1 MKLPESEDQFKE
13 SFIPDILSILFVII
27 IAGIMAYCLYSM
39 ANLNIRDRENMNI
52 ESSATIYNIYR
63 IKNNSNYKYYIMVS
77 TKSYGRYEI
86 EISKSDFMDYK
97 IDDKIKIKIKKDHAS
112 IIVENINP

>member
-1 MKLPESEDQFKE
+1 
-13 SFIPDILSILFVII
+13 
-27 IAGIMAYCLYSM
+27 
-39 ANLNIRDRENMNI
+39 MNI

-63 IKNNSNYKYYIMVS
+63 IKNNNNYKYYIMVK

-97 IDDKIKIKIKKDHAS
+97 IDDIINIKIKNDKAS
-112 IIVENINP
+112 IITKNINP